1 MQRCFGLLACL
12 LLAALGRAQMVTGSI
27 AGTILDPNGAA
38 VPHASIK
45 LTSTATRLAR
55 EVQTG
60 SSGGFAV
67 NAILPGDYSLQ
78 VSHPGFRKIE
88 RRHIIL
94 NASETVVLG
103 EIRLELGQ
111 ASESVTVS
119 DEGATLQLSGGER
132 SGVITSSQVEN
143 LTVINRDFSVLAS
156 LLPGVV
162 YEPGAEVQG
171 FGGEA
176 QFYVAG
182 GRNTSNNITVD
193 GQPADNYNPS
203 NRNIFI
209 SMGAISTV
217 RILVSNFQ
225 AEFGRRPG
233 ASIQAVTK
241 SGTREFHGSGFFYKR
256 HDFLNANSFFN
267 NRDRISKPI
276 TRYVSGGLTF
286 GGPLYIPGLFNKN
299 KDKLFFFFTHE
310 SFLEYRPQ
318 AIRQITM
325 PTAAERIGDFSD
337 SRDLNGA
344 LMTVTDPSANH
355 VPFAGNKI
363 PASRINPATQA
374 YLNLLPLPNFLDIAT
389 SLRRYNYQVQ
399 ESLQI
404 PKHSETARVDYSIT
418 PRTTIYGRFNYWWED
433 IKGWAVPAGNSNW
446 GWFPN
451 QYNDVTRSGVLSMT
465 HIVGPSTIL
474 EASLSVSLFTEEGP
488 PLSQAIQDQ
497 HVRHLTGAIVPQ
509 LYPQNNPLDLL
520 PQATFAGVTGAVS
533 TSYEGG
539 GRFPIDGREVTFG
552 YNSSIT
558 RTHGTHVSKAGIQF
572 ERWRANKGTWGNFA
586 GTIKFDRD
594 TNNPIDANHP
604 FANALLGNFDSYT
617 EATNRP
623 AFYDRNA
630 NVEWFVQ
637 DNWKIRRNL
646 TLDFGLRM
654 AWGSAWHT
662 ARRAESGFVPDR
674 WNPALAVSLI
684 APALVKGVRVGINPV
699 TGEVLPQVAI
709 GAIAPGKGDLLN
721 GIVQTA
727 VDTSYPA
734 GMHEAS
740 GINWG
745 PRFGFAYQPFSNGR
759 SVIRG
764 GFGVFNDIHTNASV
778 GNQFFRN
785 PPLVFNPTIY
795 YGNLDKLTS
804 SAGYNFPSDVAGIQ
818 RNNPWPYIMNYS
830 FGFQHRLPAGVIVD
844 AAFVGSTSRHLM
856 WVTDLN
862 SVPFGTDFLASA
874 KDPSNP
880 TKPLSVTF
888 LRPYAGYN
896 SLKFY
901 SDGATANY
909 NSLQVTANRRFTR
922 GMEFGGSW
930 TWSKAMDF
938 NDGDTTLIS
947 TLVDPRVWNYG
958 KAGFDRTHILKINW
972 VWDMPKATR
981 LWNNR
986 VVGALF
992 NDWQL
997 SGIASFVSGAPL
1009 GMSVALSSTTDI
1021 TGSPTDGARPNV
1033 IANPIVAKSD
1043 RSFGYNFNTSAFG
1056 PPAIGTPGNAPK
1068 DVVRGPGINNF
1079 DASLFKNIRLPYERV
1094 KLQLRC
1100 EAYNSL
1106 NHTQFATIDTSV
1118 RFDAKGNQINTGLS
1132 QFLTARQPRR
1142 VQLALRLNF

>member
-1 MQRCFGLLACL
+1 MKTATLLASL
-12 LLAALGRAQMVTGSI
+12 LLAFRATAQMVTGSI
-27 AGTILDPNGAA
+27 AGTVLDPNGGA
-38 VPHASIK
+38 VPHANVKVIAA
-45 LTSTATRLAR
+45 ATGIAR
-55 EVQTG
+55 EVQ
-60 SSGGFAV
+60 SGASGDFAV
-67 NAILPGDYSLQ
+67 NAIVPGEYKLQ
-78 VSHPGFRKIE
+78 VEHAGFRRFE
-88 RRHIIL
+88 RRRIVL
-94 NASETVVLG
+94 AGSETVTVD
-103 EIRLELGQ
+103 EIRLVLGQ
-111 ASESVTVS
+111 ATESVTVS
-119 DEGATLQLSGGER
+119 EEGASLQMAGGER
-132 SGVITSSQVEN
+132 SGIVTSSQVEN

-156 LLPGVV
+156 LMPGVY

-176 QFYVAG
+176 QFYVGG

-209 SMGAISTV
+209 SMDAVSTV

-241 SGTREFHGSGFFYKR
+241 SGSREFHGSAFFYKR

-267 NRDRISKPI
+267 NRDRIPKPV
-276 TRYVSGGLTF
+276 TRYVSGGFTL
-286 GGPLYIPGLFNKN
+286 GGPLYVPGVFNKH

-325 PTAAERIGDFSD
+325 PTAAERTGDFSD

-344 LMTVTDPSANH
+344 LMTVTDPQANH
-355 VPFAGNKI
+355 AVFAGNRI
-363 PASRINPATQA
+363 PASRIYAPTQQ

-404 PKHSETARVDYSIT
+404 PKHSDTARVDYSIT
-418 PRTTIYGRFNYWWED
+418 PKTTIYGRFNYWWED

-451 QYNDVTRSGVLSMT
+451 QYNDVTRSGVLSIM
-465 HIVGPSTIL
+465 HILSPSTVL
-474 EASLSVSLFTEEGP
+474 EASASVSLFTEEGP
-488 PLSQAIQDQ
+488 PLSQASQDQ
-497 HVRHLTGAIVPQ
+497 HVRHLTGATIPQ

-539 GRFPIDGREVTFG
+539 GRFPIDGREVTFN
-552 YNSSIT
+552 YNATVT
-558 RTHGTHVSKAGIQF
+558 RTHGTHVSKAGIQA

-586 GTIKFDRD
+586 GTLKFDRD
-594 TNNPIDANHP
+594 TNNPLDANHP

-617 EATNRP
+617 ESTNRP
-623 AFYDRNA
+623 AFYDRNQ
-630 NVEWFVQ
+630 NVEWYVQ
-637 DNWKIRRNL
+637 DNWKLRRNL

-662 ARRAESGFVPDR
+662 ARRAESGFVPDH
-674 WNPALAVSLI
+674 WDPAQAVSLI
-684 APALVKGVRVGINPV
+684 TPALVGGTRVGINPV
-699 TGEVLPQVAI
+699 TGQTVAQVAI
-709 GAIAPGKGDLLN
+709 GAIAPGKGNLLN

-727 VDTSYPA
+727 VDTSYPQ
-734 GMHEAS
+734 GMHAAS

-745 PRFGFAYQPFSNGR
+745 PRFGFAWDPLGKGT
-759 SVIRG
+759 SVVRG
-764 GFGVFNDIHTNASV
+764 GFGVFNDIHTNANV

-795 YGNLDKLTS
+795 YGAVDKLAS
-804 SAGYNFPSDVAGIQ
+804 LSGYNFPSDVAGIL
-818 RNNPWPYIMNYS
+818 RDNPWPYIMNYS
-830 FGFQHRLPAGVIVD
+830 FGIQHRLKYGVVAD
-844 AAFVGSTSRHLM
+844 VAYVGSTSRHLM

-862 SVPFGTDFLASA
+862 AVPFGTDFLPWA
-874 KDPSNP
+874 KDPSAP
-880 TKPLSVTF
+880 TRPLSVTF
-888 LRPYAGYN
+888 LRPYTGYN

-909 NSLQVTANRRFTR
+909 NSLQVTANRRFAR

-930 TWSKAMDF
+930 TWSKTMDF

-947 TLVDPRVWNYG
+947 TLVNPRVWNYG
-958 KAGFDRTHILKINW
+958 KAGFDHTHILKINW
-972 VWDMPKATR
+972 VWDMPRATR

-986 VVGALF
+986 VVGAVA
-992 NDWQL
+992 DGWQV

-1033 IANPIVAKSD
+1033 IANPILAKSD
-1043 RSFGYNFNTSAFG
+1043 RSFGYNFNTNAFG
-1056 PPAIGTPGNAPK
+1056 PPVIGTPGNAPK

-1079 DASLFKNIRLPYERV
+1079 DASLFKNIRLPYERL

-1100 EAYNSL
+1100 EAYNAL
-1106 NHTQFATIDTSV
+1106 NHTQFSTIDTGV

-1132 QFLTARQPRR
+1132 QYTAARQPRR